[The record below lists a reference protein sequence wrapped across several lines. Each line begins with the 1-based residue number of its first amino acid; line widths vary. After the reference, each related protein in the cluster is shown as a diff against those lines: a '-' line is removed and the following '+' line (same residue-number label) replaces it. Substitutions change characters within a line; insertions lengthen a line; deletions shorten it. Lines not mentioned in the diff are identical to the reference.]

1 MEVEQIQKQLSWL
14 DDEHR
19 KTKAA
24 IDLQEKKIASV
35 QGEIQPLFQQ
45 IKDLSGEITR
55 VTAILARIDQ
65 FDEAV
70 LQLRIETKQALDALD
85 KQLRKRE
92 DEVEKVRR
100 VELRAYDEGIE
111 EIRKELSAIGD
122 LKRGLQGRIDEETRL
137 GRSIDEV
144 RARIETLRRSEDEYT
159 RSYRLL
165 EDGRRQDSKR
175 LTDLQGE
182 ATALRKHVDEMRGKI
197 EVTAT
202 SLRKIE
208 SRLSEI
214 SMLEVERREA
224 QTKFLE
230 NQTLLQVERERVW
243 KDWQV
248 RFDTIEKQTADIQTN
263 LQSLDATHR
272 EVKRAKQTLEE
283 LNQLVERRINE
294 MTEIQRLSEERF
306 RQEWVTF
313 KADDQKR
320 WTNYTLTQEEQRG
333 EVSRQS
339 GRLAERVTGIEDSIQ
354 EIQDILHQMNE
365 QNEKQLQSLLSLVH
379 EWVSA
384 YERSLGRTR

>member
-1 MEVEQIQKQLSWL
+1 MEMEQVQKQLNWL
-14 DDEHR
+14 DEEHR
-19 KTKAA
+19 KTKTA
-24 IDLQEKKIASV
+24 IDLQEKKIVGV
-35 QGEIQPLFQQ
+35 QGEIQPLYQQ
-45 IKDLSGEITR
+45 IKDLGGEITR

-100 VELRAYDEGIE
+100 VELRSYDEGLE
-111 EIRKELSAIGD
+111 DIRKEIAAIAD
-122 LKRGLQGRIDEETRL
+122 LKRGLQGRIDEEIRL

-144 RARIETLRRSEDEYT
+144 RARIETLRRSEEEYT

-182 ATALRKHVDEMRGKI
+182 ATALRKHVDEIRGKI

-202 SLRKIE
+202 SLRKFE
-208 SRLSEI
+208 TRLNEI

-248 RFDTIEKQTADIQTN
+248 RFDTIEKQTADIQGN
-263 LQSLDATHR
+263 LQALDATHR
-272 EVKRAKQTLEE
+272 EVKRAKQTLDE

-333 EVSRQS
+333 EASRQS
-339 GRLAERVTGIEDSIQ
+339 SKLAERVTGIEDTLQ
-354 EIQDILHQMNE
+354 EIQDVLHQMNE

-384 YERSLGRTR
+384 YERSLGRAR

>member
-1 MEVEQIQKQLSWL
+1 MEMEQVQKQLNWL
-14 DDEHR
+14 DEEHR
-19 KTKAA
+19 KTKTA
-24 IDLQEKKIASV
+24 IDLQEKKIVGV
-35 QGEIQPLFQQ
+35 QGEIQPLYQQ
-45 IKDLSGEITR
+45 IKDLGGEITR

-100 VELRAYDEGIE
+100 VELRSYDEGLE
-111 EIRKELSAIGD
+111 DIRKEIAAIAD
-122 LKRGLQGRIDEETRL
+122 LKRGLQGRIDEEIRL

-144 RARIETLRRSEDEYT
+144 RARIETLRRSEEEYT

-202 SLRKIE
+202 SLRKFE
-208 SRLSEI
+208 TRLNEI

-248 RFDTIEKQTADIQTN
+248 RFDTIEKQTADIQGN
-263 LQSLDATHR
+263 LQALDATHR
-272 EVKRAKQTLEE
+272 EVKRAKQTLDE

-333 EVSRQS
+333 EASRQS
-339 GRLAERVTGIEDSIQ
+339 SKLAERVTGIEDTLQ
-354 EIQDILHQMNE
+354 EIQDVLHQMNE

-384 YERSLGRTR
+384 YERSLGRAR